1 MSPTVRDES
10 YYIIGGTALSE
21 LIFATAQQSFAFE
34 KRYRLAGEIKGEIN
48 GQSFGSEITVLRN
61 GENFGVSSKLERWKD
76 EEKDRKVG
84 IKKNANSRGHTA
96 ETVSEALPG
105 PSGLCTS
112 RERSAWRIFLMLLR
126 RVKGWLL

>member
-1 MSPTVRDES
+1 M
-10 YYIIGGTALSE
+10 SE

-76 EEKDRKVG
+76 EEKQKSRD
-84 IKKNANSRGHTA
+84 KK
-96 ETVSEALPG
+96 E
-105 PSGLCTS
+105 CQ
-112 RERSAWRIFLMLLR
+112 F
-126 RVKGWLL
+126 KGTHCRDGE